1 MAERTLEVD
10 MIANSPLWRGREELL
25 SSALAAAAAAEGK
38 RGAVSVLLGD
48 DASIAKLN
56 ARFRGKQGPT
66 NVLAFPPTGSEEG
79 FLGDIVLAAETI
91 AEEAQFQGKRFE
103 DHAAHVIVHG
113 FLHLLGYDHI
123 DPKEAESME
132 TRERAILAS
141 IGVEDPY
148 A

>member
-38 RGAVSVLLGD
+38 RGAVSVLLGN

-56 ARFRGKQGPT
+56 AQFRGKQGPT
-66 NVLAFPPTGSEEG
+66 NVLAFPPAGGEPG

>member
-10 MIANSPLWRGREELL
+10 LIANSPLWRGREELL

-38 RGAVSVLLGD
+38 QGAVSVLLGD

-56 ARFRGKQGPT
+56 EQFRGKQGPT
-66 NVLAFPPTGSEEG
+66 NVLAFPPAAGEEG
-79 FLGDIVLAAETI
+79 FLGDIALSAETI

-123 DPKEAESME
+123 DPGEAESME
-132 TRERAILAS
+132 ARERAILAS
-141 IGVEDPY
+141 IGVDDPY

>member
-1 MAERTLEVD
+1 MAEQTLEVD
-10 MIANSPLWRGREELL
+10 LVANSPLWRGREEFL
-25 SSALAAAAAAEGK
+25 SNALAAAAAAEGK

-66 NVLAFPPTGSEEG
+66 NVLAFPPAGGQAG
-79 FLGDIVLAAETI
+79 FLGDIALSAETI

-123 DPKEAESME
+123 DPGEAESME
-132 TRERAILAS
+132 ARERAILAS
-141 IGVEDPY
+141 IGVDDPY